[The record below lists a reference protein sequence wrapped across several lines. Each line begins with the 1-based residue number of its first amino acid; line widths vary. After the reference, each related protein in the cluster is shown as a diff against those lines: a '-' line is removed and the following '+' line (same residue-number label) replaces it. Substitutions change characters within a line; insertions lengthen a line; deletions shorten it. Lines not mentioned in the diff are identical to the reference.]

1 MTYVKERAERIK
13 SLKWSSRTAAMSIR
27 PQLSATE
34 VEDTTPPSDPEL
46 SVRVRKDCGEV
57 VLPSGTFFLK
67 KDTCHIMPRE
77 EAEGLIR
84 DGYVEAFEHDN
95 CLLRWDT

>member
-1 MTYVKERAERIK
+1 MDVIRAPPEL
-13 SLKWSSRTAAMSIR
+13 LKCLM
-27 PQLSATE
+27 Q
-34 VEDTTPPSDPEL
+34 DTTPPSDPEL

-67 KDTCHIMPRE
+67 KNTCHIMPRE

-84 DGYVEAFEHDN
+84 DGYVEALEHDN
-95 CLLRWDT
+95 CLLQWDS